1 MSLHYLF
8 YVYHYCAIMS
18 LLLMARA
25 FNFQTQRLY
34 KLVPALC
41 SKDASHWV
49 ISFMLLIMHLLQAMM
64 SWCADR

>member
-8 YVYHYCAIMS
+8 YVYHDCAIMS
-18 LLLMARA
+18 LLLRA
-25 FNFQTQRLY
+25 FNFQIQQLY